1 MTRLSDRAFQIL
13 KTEIQR
19 RTGSDAAGR
28 VQQQILFRR
37 LEKLRDQAGAPVGE
51 AELRDMISDLLPDF
65 DAQVLQKAV
74 RANRPP
80 GPWGT
85 IKVVA
90 ATVVGLAGGLYIINL
105 PFPMVRIPIAKT
117 APLLLLPSYLS
128 MDHSYRQAI
137 SLVEQADQLV
147 NQATSGADI
156 DLGGE
161 KVKLAQ
167 KHLDA
172 LPVWFLGYTPQRYCS
187 FFQCSWQF
195 TFDEFQTARKQVGR
209 MEAKVFQE
217 KNALTQFQTASQA
230 LTGAKQKYQQAKA
243 SGAKSDAIAQWQ
255 AAIDQLQQVPDSTLA
270 GRMATT
276 QLTAAERDFEQ
287 ATGYIAGDA
296 RTGNLIAAA
305 KQFGR
310 NAAELGQN
318 PPHSAAQ
325 WQEAVS
331 LWEDAV
337 SQLEQVPVTDPG
349 FVASR
354 SLLADYKKNLSTVR
368 IRLVTE
374 RESTAALEQAQQ
386 MTQSFLAAATPQA
399 ITTNR
404 PYLLAQL
411 QGIINQLRKVQ
422 SGTTGYAEAQGLLK
436 SAENKLQ
443 QLQSR

>member
-1 MTRLSDRAFQIL
+1 MTRLSDRAFLIL

-28 VQQQILFRR
+28 VQQQILLRR
-37 LEKLRDQAGAPVGE
+37 LEKLRDQKGEPVGE
-51 AELRDMISDLLPDF
+51 AELREMVSDILPDF

-80 GPWGT
+80 GPWGA

-90 ATVVGLAGGLYIINL
+90 ATVVGLAGGIYIINL

-117 APLLLLPSYLS
+117 APILLLPSYIS

-156 DLGGE
+156 DLGGQ

-187 FFQCSWQF
+187 FFRCSWQF

-217 KNALTQFQTASQA
+217 KNALTQFQKASQE
-230 LTGAKQKYQQAKA
+230 LTGAKQKYQQATA

-255 AAIDQLQQVPDSTLA
+255 DAIDQMQQVPDSTLA
-270 GRMATT
+270 GRMAKT

-305 KQFGR
+305 KQFAR

-318 PPHSAAQ
+318 PPHSVAQ

-337 SQLEQVPVTDPG
+337 NQLEQVPVTDPG

-354 SLLADYKKNLSTVR
+354 SLLADYKKNLSTIR
-368 IRLVTE
+368 IRLNAE
-374 RESTAALEQAQQ
+374 KESTAALEQAQE
-386 MTQSFLAAATPQA
+386 MTQSFLAAATAQA
-399 ITTNR
+399 MVNNR
-404 PYLLAQL
+404 PYLLSQL

-422 SGTTGYAEAQGLLK
+422 SGTTGYAEAQSLLK
-436 SAENKLQ
+436 SAEDKLQ
-443 QLQSR
+443 QLQRL